1 MRLILFILLLSSKLL
16 AQNKDDYIKYYNLC
30 NRANFYF
37 NQKDHLTALNKYDS
51 AFKLVHYAHV
61 SHFLNASVNAL
72 KAQNKKAATNYL
84 RRALLNGIPTS
95 ELSNRNFTEL
105 SDFKAFKQLKDS
117 ADILHNKYLKRI
129 NTKYAKQCDSL
140 FYIDQVVIRNI
151 KTAEPL
157 YKTDMYVYANE
168 RPKYDSINFQFILK
182 LIDKYGFPSEE
193 KVGPQAYNAIKIV
206 IHHSA
211 RMPVNKDKLA
221 LFKTALFNGE
231 YLPIDYCWM
240 YDQYLMNSNE
250 KPLFYFRVGD
260 SSKLTEEEKNKVD
273 QNRKKYG
280 LKKLDED
287 TLYNPY

>member
-1 MRLILFILLLSSKLL
+1 MILFILLLSSNLF
-16 AQNKDDYIKYYNLC
+16 AQNKDGYIKYYDLC

-37 NQKDHLTALNKYDS
+37 NQKDHSSAFTRYDS
-51 AFKLVHYAHV
+51 AFKWVHYVHV
-61 SHFLNASVNAL
+61 SNLLNASVNAL
-72 KAQNKKAATNYL
+72 KVQNKKAATNYL
-84 RRALLNGIPTS
+84 RQALLNGIS
-95 ELSNRNFTEL
+95 ARELSNKNFTEL

-129 NTKYAKQCDSL
+129 NTTYAKQCDSL

-157 YKTDMYVYANE
+157 YKTDIYVYANE
-168 RPKYDSINFQFILK
+168 RPKYDSINFQFLIK

-211 RMPVNKDKLA
+211 RMPANKDKLE
-221 LFKTALFNGE
+221 LFKIALFNGE

-240 YDQYLMNSNE
+240 YDQYLINSNQ
-250 KPLFYFRVGD
+250 KPAFYFQVGD
-260 SSKLTEEEKNKVD
+260 SYKLTEEEKNKVD

-280 LKKLDED
+280 LKNLGED
-287 TLYNPY
+287 TLYKPY